1 MHTPTS
7 NPLQAADTTLHTLA
21 PTSSNTVPVDAAQEM
36 EVQAAASDTTL
47 HTLAPS
53 NTDAVQE
60 LQIVTSPEAVTSA
73 LVTPAA
79 VTSAVRSHLV
89 LFLQFFPKHL
99 GIFNLKVP
107 AALVAIFIRK
117 NMGKAVD
124 VLRLDIKN
132 SASNIRNQIPPSAHR
147 ITSNSAIKKK
157 TNFRFD

>member
-1 MHTPTS
+1 MLVKYG
-7 NPLQAADTTLHTLA
+7 NAADAHTYQQPIA
-21 PTSSNTVPVDAAQEM
+21 SSWYHAAHTGTTSSNTVPVDAAQEM

-89 LFLQFFPKHL
+89 LFLQFFPKH
-99 GIFNLKVP
+99 
-107 AALVAIFIRK
+107 
-117 NMGKAVD
+117 
-124 VLRLDIKN
+124 
-132 SASNIRNQIPPSAHR
+132 
-147 ITSNSAIKKK
+147 
-157 TNFRFD
+157 